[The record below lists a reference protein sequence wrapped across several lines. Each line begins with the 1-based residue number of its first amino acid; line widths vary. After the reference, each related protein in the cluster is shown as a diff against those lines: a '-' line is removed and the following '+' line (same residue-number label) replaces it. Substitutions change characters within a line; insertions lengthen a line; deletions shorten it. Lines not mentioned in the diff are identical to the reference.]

1 MPRFVRY
8 LLPLALFLSLAAL
21 LYRGLSIDP
30 RLVPSPLV
38 GKSAPVFSLAQL
50 EDPAATV
57 SSSDFTGQVSLL
69 NVWATWCVSCRA
81 EHRVLMQLA
90 QSSDVPIYGLNYKDE
105 RPAAMRWLAQFGD
118 PYRANAFDADGRVG
132 IDWGVY
138 GTPETFV
145 IDKRGV
151 IRHKYTGPLTQDIVQ
166 RELLPM
172 LKQLQ
177 AEQG

>member
-8 LLPLALFLSLAAL
+8 LLPLALFLAMAAL
-21 LYRGLSIDP
+21 LYKGLSIDP
-30 RLVPSPLV
+30 RHVPSPLV
-38 GKSAPVFSLAQL
+38 GKPAPAFTLTRLRQPEVTLSDTQL
-50 EDPAATV
+50 RGE
-57 SSSDFTGQVSLL
+57 VSLL

-81 EHRVLMQLA
+81 EHGVLMQLA
-90 QSSDVPIYGLNYKDE
+90 ESGRVPIYGLNYKDE
-105 RPAAMRWLAQFGD
+105 RPAALRWLAQFGD

-145 IDKRGV
+145 IDKQGV
-151 IRHKYTGPLTQDIVQ
+151 IRHKYTGPLTREIVQ

-172 LKQLQ
+172 IAQLQ

>member
-8 LLPLALFLSLAAL
+8 LVPLALFLAMAAL
-21 LYRGLSIDP
+21 LYRGLGIDP

-38 GKSAPVFSLAQL
+38 GKSAPQFSLTRL
-50 EDPAATV
+50 EDPSATL
-57 SSSDFTGQVSLL
+57 SNSDFTGQVSLL

-81 EHRVLMQLA
+81 EHQVLMQLA
-90 QSSDVPIYGLNYKDE
+90 AGGQVPIYGLNYKDD
-105 RPAAMRWLAQFGD
+105 RPAALRWLEQFGD
-118 PYRANAFDADGRVG
+118 PYRANAYDADGRVG

-151 IRHKYTGPLTQDIVQ
+151 IRHKYTGPLTQEIVQ
-166 RELLPM
+166 RELLP
-172 LKQLQ
+172 LVKQLR
-177 AEQG
+177 AEKG

>member
-8 LLPLALFLSLAAL
+8 MLPLLLFLAMAAL

-38 GKSAPVFSLAQL
+38 GKAAPSFRLARL
-50 EDPAATV
+50 EDPAGTL
-57 SSSDFTGQVSLL
+57 SDADFRGQVSLL

-81 EHRVLMQLA
+81 EHQVLMKLA
-90 QSSDVPIYGLNYKDE
+90 DTGAVNIYGLNYKDE
-105 RPAAMRWLAQFGD
+105 RPAALRWLQQFGD

-145 IDKRGV
+145 IDKQGV
-151 IRHKYTGPLTQDIVQ
+151 IRHKYTGPLTWDIVQ
-166 RELLPM
+166 QELLPLVQQ
-172 LKQLQ
+172 LK

>member
-8 LLPLALFLSLAAL
+8 LLPLVLFLAMAGL

-38 GKSAPVFSLAQL
+38 GKSAPAFSLARL
-50 EDPAATV
+50 EDPAATL
-57 SSSDFTGQVSLL
+57 SNADFKGQVSLL

-81 EHRVLMQLA
+81 EHQVLMQL
-90 QSSDVPIYGLNYKDE
+90 SKSTDVAIYGLNYKDE
-105 RPAAMRWLAQFGD
+105 RPAALRWLQQFGD

-138 GTPETFV
+138 GTPETFI
-145 IDKRGV
+145 IDKQGV
-151 IRHKYTGPLTQDIVQ
+151 IRHKHTGPLTWDIVQ
-166 RELLPM
+166 HEIMPLV
-172 LKQLQ
+172 KQLQ
-177 AEQG
+177 AETG

>member
-8 LLPLALFLSLAAL
+8 LLPLALFLAMAGL

-38 GKSAPVFSLAQL
+38 GKSAPAFSLARL
-50 EDPAATV
+50 EDPAATL
-57 SSSDFTGQVSLL
+57 SNADFKGQVSLL

-81 EHRVLMQLA
+81 EHQVLMQL
-90 QSSDVPIYGLNYKDE
+90 SKSTDVAIYGLNYKDE
-105 RPAAMRWLAQFGD
+105 RPAALRWLQQFGD

-138 GTPETFV
+138 GTPETFI
-145 IDKRGV
+145 IDKQGV
-151 IRHKYTGPLTQDIVQ
+151 IRHKHTGPLTWDIVQ
-166 RELLPM
+166 HEIMPLV
-172 LKQLQ
+172 KQLQ
-177 AEQG
+177 AETG

>member
-8 LLPLALFLSLAAL
+8 LLPLLLFLAMAAL

-30 RLVPSPLV
+30 RVVPSPLV
-38 GKSAPVFSLAQL
+38 GKPAPAFTLATLRQPDATFSEAQL
-50 EDPAATV
+50 R
-57 SSSDFTGQVSLL
+57 GQVSLL

-81 EHRVLMQLA
+81 EHGVLMQLA
-90 QSSDVPIYGLNYKDE
+90 ERGQVPIYGLNYKDE
-105 RPAAMRWLAQFGD
+105 RPKALRWLAQYGD

-145 IDKRGV
+145 IDKQGV

-166 RELLPM
+166 GELLP
-172 LKQLQ
+172 LISQLQ